1 MSNPDLGN
9 GRWVKVDIEPE
20 DQRLVGRYIKINNKD
35 CVLEVKYV
43 GKDLI
48 FVYEKE
54 RDKEWVINFLLYY
67 LLWEPEQEK
76 PEPREIERM
85 GNNYMLGSANRG
97 LANKINE
104 LVDAINELRRG
115 DYGSKVK

>member
-9 GRWVKVDIEPE
+9 GKWVPVDIKPG
-20 DQRLVGRYIKINNKD
+20 DKSLVGRIVSWDND
-35 CVLEVKYV
+35 CDELKVLFV
-43 GKDLI
+43 G
-48 FVYEKE
+48 E
-54 RDKEWVINFLLYY
+54 RTVTCRNIRNGEEFGWLFGDKWF
-67 LLWEPEQEK
+67 LWEPEQEK

-104 LVDAINELRRG
+104 LVDAINELRSG
-115 DYGSKVK
+115 DYGSKGK